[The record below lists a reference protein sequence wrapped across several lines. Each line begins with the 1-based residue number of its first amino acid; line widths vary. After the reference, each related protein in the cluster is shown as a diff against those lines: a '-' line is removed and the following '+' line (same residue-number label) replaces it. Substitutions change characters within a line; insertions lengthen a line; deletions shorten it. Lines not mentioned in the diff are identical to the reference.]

1 MIATIPQ
8 GGQQVT
14 VYLIAYLGA
23 GIACA
28 LAGIGSSIG
37 VGIAAQASTGVM
49 SVDPKKF
56 GKLLLLS
63 ALPGTQG
70 IYGFVIAFL
79 LLQKIAGFT
88 ALEASDAWKVFA
100 AGVPVALAGLLSG
113 IFQGKV
119 CASGAMMT
127 AKQPGDS
134 GKALI
139 LAVFVEFYAILG
151 FLVSFL
157 MLGQIG

>member
-1 MIATIPQ
+1 VEQ
-8 GGQQVT
+8 LV
-14 VYLIAYLGA
+14 AYMGVAL
-23 GIACA
+23 ACA
-28 LAGIGSSIG
+28 LAGIGSAVG

-79 LLQKIAGFT
+79 LIGKIAGVQLQGNMET
-88 ALEASDAWKVFA
+88 AWKIFV
-100 AGVPVALAGLLSG
+100 AGIPIALAGLLSG
-113 IFQGKV
+113 IHQGKV

-127 AKQPGDS
+127 AKQPDDS
-134 GKALI
+134 AKSLI

-157 MLGQIG
+157 MLGQI

>member
-1 MIATIPQ
+1 MEQ
-8 GGQQVT
+8 LV
-14 VYLIAYLGA
+14 AYMGVAL
-23 GIACA
+23 ACA
-28 LAGIGSSIG
+28 LAGIGSAVG

-49 SVDPKKF
+49 SVDPGKF

-79 LLQKIAGFT
+79 LLGKITPGMDMSVAWQVFT
-88 ALEASDAWKVFA
+88 AGL
-100 AGVPVALAGLLSG
+100 PIALAGLLSG
-113 IFQGKV
+113 IHQGKV
-119 CASGAMMT
+119 CAGGAMMT
-127 AKQPGDS
+127 AKQPDDS
-134 GKALI
+134 AKSLI

-157 MLGQIG
+157 MLQGIGG

>member
-1 MIATIPQ
+1 MEQ
-8 GGQQVT
+8 LV
-14 VYLIAYLGA
+14 AYMGVAL
-23 GIACA
+23 ACA
-28 LAGIGSSIG
+28 LAGIGSAVG

-79 LLQKIAGFT
+79 LIGKIGAIQ
-88 ALEASDAWKVFA
+88 LEGNMDVAWKIFA
-100 AGVPVALAGLLSG
+100 AGLPIALAGLLSG
-113 IFQGKV
+113 IHQGKV

-127 AKQPGDS
+127 AKQPDDS
-134 GKALI
+134 AKSLI

-157 MLGQIG
+157 MLGQI

>member
-1 MIATIPQ
+1 MEQ
-8 GGQQVT
+8 LV
-14 VYLIAYLGA
+14 AYMGVAL
-23 GIACA
+23 ACA
-28 LAGIGSSIG
+28 LAGIGSAVG

-49 SVDPKKF
+49 SVDPGKF

-79 LLQKIAGFT
+79 LLGKVTPGMDMSVAWQVFT
-88 ALEASDAWKVFA
+88 AGL
-100 AGVPVALAGLLSG
+100 PIALAGLLSG
-113 IFQGKV
+113 IHQGKV
-119 CASGAMMT
+119 CAGGAMMT
-127 AKQPGDS
+127 AKQPDDS
-134 GKALI
+134 AKSLI

-157 MLGQIG
+157 MLQGIGG

>member
-1 MIATIPQ
+1 M
-8 GGQQVT
+8 T
-14 VYLIAYLGA
+14 VNLIAYMGA
-23 GIACA
+23 ALACA
-28 LAGIGSSIG
+28 LAGIGSSVG

-79 LLQKIAGFT
+79 LLQKIAGFGT
-88 ALEASDAWKVFA
+88 LELADAWTILT
-100 AGVPVALAGLLSG
+100 AGLPVGLAGLLSG
-113 IFQGKV
+113 IHQGKV

-127 AKQPGDS
+127 AKQPDDS

>member
-1 MIATIPQ
+1 MN
-8 GGQQVT
+8 
-14 VYLIAYLGA
+14 YLVAYLGVA
-23 GIACA
+23 LACA
-28 LAGIGSSIG
+28 LAGIGSAVG

-56 GKLLLLS
+56 GKLLLLT

-79 LLQKIAGFT
+79 LIQKIALLTGDNPL
-88 ALEASDAWKVFA
+88 AMVDGWKIFA
-100 AGVPVALAGLLSG
+100 AGMPIALAGLMSG
-113 IFQGKV
+113 IHQGKV
-119 CASGAMMT
+119 CAGGAMMT
-127 AKQPGDS
+127 AKQPDDS
-134 GKALI
+134 AKALI

>member
-1 MIATIPQ
+1 MN
-8 GGQQVT
+8 
-14 VYLIAYLGA
+14 YLVAYLGVA
-23 GIACA
+23 LACA
-28 LAGIGSSIG
+28 LAGIGSAVG

-79 LLQKIAGFT
+79 LLQKIALFT
-88 ALEASDAWKVFA
+88 GDNPLTMVVGWKVFA
-100 AGVPVALAGLLSG
+100 AGLPIALAGLMSG
-113 IFQGKV
+113 IHQGKV
-119 CASGAMMT
+119 CAGGAMMT
-127 AKQPGDS
+127 AKQPDDS
-134 GKALI
+134 AKALI

-157 MLGQIG
+157 MLGQIQIG

>member
-1 MIATIPQ
+1 MGIA
-8 GGQQVT
+8 
-14 VYLIAYLGA
+14 L
-23 GIACA
+23 ACA
-28 LAGIGSSIG
+28 LAGIGSAVG

-49 SVDPKKF
+49 SVDPGKF

-79 LLQKIAGFT
+79 LLGKVTPDMDMHVSWQIFT
-88 ALEASDAWKVFA
+88 A
-100 AGVPVALAGLLSG
+100 GIPIALAGLLSG
-113 IFQGKV
+113 IHQGKV
-119 CASGAMMT
+119 CAGGAMMT
-127 AKQPGDS
+127 AKQPDDS
-134 GKALI
+134 AKSLI

-157 MLGQIG
+157 MLQGIGG

>member
-1 MIATIPQ
+1 MN
-8 GGQQVT
+8 
-14 VYLIAYLGA
+14 YLVAYLGVA
-23 GIACA
+23 LACA
-28 LAGIGSSIG
+28 LAGIGSAVG

-79 LLQKIAGFT
+79 LIQKIALFT
-88 ALEASDAWKVFA
+88 GDNPLTMVVGWKIFA
-100 AGVPVALAGLLSG
+100 AGLPIALAGLMSG
-113 IFQGKV
+113 IHQGKV
-119 CASGAMMT
+119 CAGGAMMT
-127 AKQPGDS
+127 AKQPDDS
-134 GKALI
+134 AKALI

-157 MLGQIG
+157 MLGQIQIG

>member
-1 MIATIPQ
+1 MEQ
-8 GGQQVT
+8 LV
-14 VYLIAYLGA
+14 AYMGVAL
-23 GIACA
+23 ACA
-28 LAGIGSSIG
+28 LAGIGSAVG

-79 LLQKIAGFT
+79 LLGKIGAVELAGNM
-88 ALEASDAWKVFA
+88 DIAWKIFA
-100 AGVPVALAGLLSG
+100 AGLPIALAGLLSG
-113 IFQGKV
+113 IHQGKV

-127 AKQPGDS
+127 AKQPDDS
-134 GKALI
+134 AKSLI
-139 LAVFVEFYAILG
+139 LAVFVEFYAIL
-151 FLVSFL
+151 
-157 MLGQIG
+157 

>member
-1 MIATIPQ
+1 MEQLVAYMGIA
-8 GGQQVT
+8 
-14 VYLIAYLGA
+14 L
-23 GIACA
+23 ACA
-28 LAGIGSSIG
+28 LAGIGSAVG

-49 SVDPKKF
+49 SVDPGKF

-79 LLQKIAGFT
+79 LLGKVTPDMNMHVAWQIFT
-88 ALEASDAWKVFA
+88 A
-100 AGVPVALAGLLSG
+100 GIPIALAGLLSG
-113 IFQGKV
+113 IHQGKV
-119 CASGAMMT
+119 CAGGAMMT
-127 AKQPGDS
+127 AKQPDDS
-134 GKALI
+134 AKSLI

-157 MLGQIG
+157 MLQGIGA

>member
-1 MIATIPQ
+1 MN
-8 GGQQVT
+8 
-14 VYLIAYLGA
+14 YLVAYLGVA
-23 GIACA
+23 FACA
-28 LAGIGSSIG
+28 LAGIGSAVG

-56 GKLLLLS
+56 GKLLLLT

-79 LLQKIAGFT
+79 LLQKIALFT
-88 ALEASDAWKVFA
+88 GDNPLTMVVGWKVFA
-100 AGVPVALAGLLSG
+100 AGLPIALAGLLSG
-113 IFQGKV
+113 IHQGKV
-119 CASGAMMT
+119 CAGGAMMT
-127 AKQPGDS
+127 AKQPDDS
-134 GKALI
+134 AKALI

>member
-1 MIATIPQ
+1 MEQ
-8 GGQQVT
+8 LV
-14 VYLIAYLGA
+14 AYMGVAL
-23 GIACA
+23 ACA
-28 LAGIGSSIG
+28 LAGIGSAVG

-79 LLQKIAGFT
+79 LLGKIGAVELAGNM
-88 ALEASDAWKVFA
+88 DIAWKIFA
-100 AGVPVALAGLLSG
+100 AGLPIALAGLLSG
-113 IFQGKV
+113 IHQGKV

-127 AKQPGDS
+127 AKQPDDS
-134 GKALI
+134 AKSLI

-157 MLGQIG
+157 MLGQI

>member
-1 MIATIPQ
+1 VEQ
-8 GGQQVT
+8 LV
-14 VYLIAYLGA
+14 AYTGVAL
-23 GIACA
+23 ACA
-28 LAGIGSSIG
+28 LAGIGSAVG

-49 SVDPKKF
+49 SVDQKKF

-79 LLQKIAGFT
+79 LIGKIGGID
-88 ALEASDAWKVFA
+88 LNGNMEVAWKIFA
-100 AGVPVALAGLLSG
+100 AGLPIALAGLLSG
-113 IFQGKV
+113 IHQGKV

-127 AKQPGDS
+127 AKQPDDS
-134 GKALI
+134 AKSLI

-157 MLGQIG
+157 MLGQI

>member
-1 MIATIPQ
+1 MGIA
-8 GGQQVT
+8 
-14 VYLIAYLGA
+14 L
-23 GIACA
+23 ACA
-28 LAGIGSSIG
+28 LAGIGSAIG

-49 SVDPKKF
+49 SVDPGKF

-79 LLQKIAGFT
+79 LLGKVVPDMDMHVSWQIFT
-88 ALEASDAWKVFA
+88 A
-100 AGVPVALAGLLSG
+100 GIPIALAGLFSG
-113 IFQGKV
+113 IHQGKV
-119 CASGAMMT
+119 CAGGAMMT
-127 AKQPGDS
+127 AKQPDDS
-134 GKALI
+134 AKSLI

-157 MLGQIG
+157 MLQGIGG

>member
-1 MIATIPQ
+1 LN
-8 GGQQVT
+8 
-14 VYLIAYLGA
+14 YLVAYLGVA
-23 GIACA
+23 LACA
-28 LAGIGSSIG
+28 LAGIGSAVG

-79 LLQKIAGFT
+79 LIQKIALFT
-88 ALEASDAWKVFA
+88 GDNPLTMVVGWKIFA
-100 AGVPVALAGLLSG
+100 AGLPIALAGLMSG
-113 IFQGKV
+113 IHQGKV
-119 CASGAMMT
+119 CAGGAMMT
-127 AKQPGDS
+127 AKQPDDS
-134 GKALI
+134 AKALI

>member
-1 MIATIPQ
+1 MN
-8 GGQQVT
+8 
-14 VYLIAYLGA
+14 YLVAYLGVA
-23 GIACA
+23 LACA
-28 LAGIGSSIG
+28 LAGIGSAVG

-79 LLQKIAGFT
+79 LLQKIALFT
-88 ALEASDAWKVFA
+88 GDNPLTMVVGWKVFA
-100 AGVPVALAGLLSG
+100 AGLPIALAGLMSG
-113 IFQGKV
+113 IHQGKV
-119 CASGAMMT
+119 CAGGAMMT
-127 AKQPGDS
+127 AKQPDDS
-134 GKALI
+134 AKALI

>member
-1 MIATIPQ
+1 MN
-8 GGQQVT
+8 
-14 VYLIAYLGA
+14 YLVAYLGVA
-23 GIACA
+23 LACA
-28 LAGIGSSIG
+28 LAGIGSAVG

-56 GKLLLLS
+56 GKLLLLT

-79 LLQKIAGFT
+79 LLQKIALFT
-88 ALEASDAWKVFA
+88 GDNPLTMVVGWKVFA
-100 AGVPVALAGLLSG
+100 AGMPIALTGLMSG
-113 IFQGKV
+113 IHQGKV
-119 CASGAMMT
+119 CAGGAMMT
-127 AKQPGDS
+127 AKQPDDS
-134 GKALI
+134 AKALI

>member
-1 MIATIPQ
+1 MN
-8 GGQQVT
+8 
-14 VYLIAYLGA
+14 YLVAYLGVA
-23 GIACA
+23 LACA
-28 LAGIGSSIG
+28 LAGIGSAVG

-56 GKLLLLS
+56 GKLLLLT

-79 LLQKIAGFT
+79 LLQKIALFT
-88 ALEASDAWKVFA
+88 GDSPLTMVVGWKIFA
-100 AGVPVALAGLLSG
+100 AGMPIALAGLMSG
-113 IFQGKV
+113 IHQGKV
-119 CASGAMMT
+119 CAGGAMMT
-127 AKQPGDS
+127 AKQPDDS
-134 GKALI
+134 AKALI

>member
-1 MIATIPQ
+1 MN
-8 GGQQVT
+8 
-14 VYLIAYLGA
+14 YLVAYLGVA
-23 GIACA
+23 LACA
-28 LAGIGSSIG
+28 LAGIGSAVG

-79 LLQKIAGFT
+79 LIQKIGLFT
-88 ALEASDAWKVFA
+88 GDNPLTMVVGWKIFA
-100 AGVPVALAGLLSG
+100 AGLPIALAGLMSG
-113 IFQGKV
+113 IHQGKV
-119 CASGAMMT
+119 CAGGAMMT
-127 AKQPGDS
+127 AKQPDDS
-134 GKALI
+134 AKALI

>member
-1 MIATIPQ
+1 MEQ
-8 GGQQVT
+8 LV
-14 VYLIAYLGA
+14 AYMGVA
-23 GIACA
+23 FACA
-28 LAGIGSSIG
+28 LAGIGSAVG

-79 LLQKIAGFT
+79 LLGKIAGIE
-88 ALEASDAWKVFA
+88 LEGNMETAWKIFA
-100 AGVPVALAGLLSG
+100 AGLPIALAGLLSG
-113 IFQGKV
+113 IHQGKV

-127 AKQPGDS
+127 AKQPADS
-134 GKALI
+134 AKSLI

-157 MLGQIG
+157 MLGQI

>member
-1 MIATIPQ
+1 MN
-8 GGQQVT
+8 
-14 VYLIAYLGA
+14 YLVAYLGVA
-23 GIACA
+23 LACA
-28 LAGIGSSIG
+28 LAGIGSAVG

-79 LLQKIAGFT
+79 LLQKIALFT
-88 ALEASDAWKVFA
+88 GDNPLTMVVGWKIFA
-100 AGVPVALAGLLSG
+100 AGLPIALAGLMSG
-113 IFQGKV
+113 IHQGKV
-119 CASGAMMT
+119 CAGGAMMT
-127 AKQPGDS
+127 AKQPDDS
-134 GKALI
+134 AKALI

>member
-1 MIATIPQ
+1 MN
-8 GGQQVT
+8 
-14 VYLIAYLGA
+14 YLVAYLGVA
-23 GIACA
+23 LACA
-28 LAGIGSSIG
+28 LAGIGSAVG

-79 LLQKIAGFT
+79 LLQKIALFT
-88 ALEASDAWKVFA
+88 GDNPLTLVVGWKVFA
-100 AGVPVALAGLLSG
+100 AGLPIALAGLMSG
-113 IFQGKV
+113 IHQGKV
-119 CASGAMMT
+119 CAGGAMMT
-127 AKQPGDS
+127 AKQPDDS
-134 GKALI
+134 AKALI

>member
-1 MIATIPQ
+1 MGIA
-8 GGQQVT
+8 
-14 VYLIAYLGA
+14 L
-23 GIACA
+23 ACA
-28 LAGIGSSIG
+28 LEGIGSAIG

-49 SVDPKKF
+49 SVDPGKF

-79 LLQKIAGFT
+79 LLGKMSVVTSMPVAWQVFT
-88 ALEASDAWKVFA
+88 AGL
-100 AGVPVALAGLLSG
+100 PIALAGLLSG
-113 IFQGKV
+113 IHQGKV
-119 CASGAMMT
+119 CAGGAMMT
-127 AKQPGDS
+127 AKQPDDS
-134 GKALI
+134 AKSLI

-157 MLGQIG
+157 MLQGIGG

>member
-1 MIATIPQ
+1 MN
-8 GGQQVT
+8 
-14 VYLIAYLGA
+14 YLIAYTGVVL
-23 GIACA
+23 ACA
-28 LAGIGSSIG
+28 LAGIGSAVG

-79 LLQKIAGFT
+79 LLGRITGVDLSGNPELAWSTFT
-88 ALEASDAWKVFA
+88 AGL
-100 AGVPVALAGLLSG
+100 PIALAGLLSG
-113 IFQGKV
+113 IHQGKV

-134 GKALI
+134 AKALI

-157 MLGQIG
+157 MLPSQV